1 MEATGL
7 TDILMEAGLVGSGTI
22 GRIVNRKNY
31 SRASASHKT
40 VLEALQRLIAEAVLE
55 SRNETSVFESL
66 PVDSK
71 VDLRSITLTCPPN
84 KEDLDEAFKV
94 EAIAAYIE
102 AYLEFKKRI
111 RNGSLNKTAQFWTS
125 HMDHVCPATE

>member
-22 GRIVNRKNY
+22 GEIMSGKNY
-31 SRASASHKT
+31 SRAMACHKT
-40 VLEALQRLIAEAVLE
+40 VLEALQRLTVVAFLE

-71 VDLRSITLTCPPN
+71 VNLKSITLTCPPR

-94 EAIAAYIE
+94 EAMAAYIE
-102 AYLEFKKRI
+102 AYFEFKTRDQK
-111 RNGSLNKTAQFWTS
+111 SLIG
-125 HMDHVCPATE
+125 

>member
-7 TDILMEAGLVGSGTI
+7 PDILMEAGLVGSGTI
-22 GRIVNRKNY
+22 GEIMSGKNY
-31 SRASASHKT
+31 SRVMACHKT
-40 VLEALQRLIAEAVLE
+40 VLEALQRFTVEAFLE

-71 VDLRSITLTCPPN
+71 VNLKSIALSCPLR

-94 EAIAAYIE
+94 EAMAAYIE
-102 AYLEFKKRI
+102 AYFEFKTRDQKWLT
-111 RNGSLNKTAQFWTS
+111 G
-125 HMDHVCPATE
+125 